1 MGGVRGDRH
10 RQVGGQMKG
19 VASSR
24 APRPAR
30 REIDDDQMGIDR
42 WFVDLA
48 PALFARVRQL
58 CKIDDVAYLSSL
70 AQKRFSF
77 IEFNSNSKSGE
88 VFFFSHDGK
97 FILKTVPES
106 RSRPLAQAAHL
117 TPKRH
122 LPAPLTCILK
132 TEA

>member
-1 MGGVRGDRH
+1 MGL
-10 RQVGGQMKG
+10 
-19 VASSR
+19 
-24 APRPAR
+24 
-30 REIDDDQMGIDR
+30 DR

-70 AQKRFSF
+70 AQKRFAV

-97 FILKTVPES
+97 FILKTV
-106 RSRPLAQAAHL
+106 
-117 TPKRH
+117 
-122 LPAPLTCILK
+122 C
-132 TEA
+132 